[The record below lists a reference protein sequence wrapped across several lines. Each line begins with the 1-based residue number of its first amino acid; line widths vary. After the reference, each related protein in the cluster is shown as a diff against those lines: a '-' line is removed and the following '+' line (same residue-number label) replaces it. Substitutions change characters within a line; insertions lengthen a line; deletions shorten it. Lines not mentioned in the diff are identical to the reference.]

1 MPHQGGPSG
10 TSEHHGG
17 HSGQRVV
24 EPRFV
29 DLMGRLS
36 NPSGALEIAIE
47 QGCAHTKC
55 RPQTP
60 KRSSEGRRAAVSNNP
75 GRLSNPSHC
84 ESYQNDQ
91 TSSEQSSSQNVT
103 LPSRSVQRRLSPAEV
118 NDVIDL
124 YHSGHSLTE
133 IAQAV
138 DSHRQTVSSHLKRL
152 GIRRR
157 VSEAKLS
164 PSDVA
169 VPRGHRS
176 NGIGIGQRDG
186 TKDRFGEFSAMDP
199 SSPFPETERRCR
211 LGVDHRGVP
220 GRVPHETHVN
230 GG

>member
-1 MPHQGGPSG
+1 MRCANGWAGTRRVRSTAASRGPCSG
-10 TSEHHGG
+10 HL
-17 HSGQRVV
+17 
-24 EPRFV
+24 V

-47 QGCAHTKC
+47 QGLRTHEGPAGRTL
-55 RPQTP
+55 QTP
-60 KRSSEGRRAAVSNNP
+60 KRPSEGRRVAVSNNP

-84 ESYQNDQ
+84 ESHEIDQ

-103 LPSRSVQRRLSPAEV
+103 LPSRSVQRRLSPTEV

-164 PSDVA
+164 PSDVELA
-169 VPRGHRS
+169 ANRYLSGESLATVGRAMRVDASTIRRSLRRAGVKIRPQRGR
-176 NGIGIGQRDG
+176 
-186 TKDRFGEFSAMDP
+186 
-199 SSPFPETERRCR
+199 
-211 LGVDHRGVP
+211 
-220 GRVPHETHVN
+220 
-230 GG
+230 